1 MMNRINFKDM
11 DTTVINDAK
20 RIISQMNTGNECDYM
35 EAGYLYYGMGLYGYS
50 NDVIKSEC
58 EYTKGKNNLFSHL
71 VPTIENVSKF
81 ITYIHK
87 ELGII

>member
-1 MMNRINFKDM
+1 MNQINFKDM

-50 NDVIKSEC
+50 NDVIKSGC
-58 EYTKGKNNLFSHL
+58 EYTRGKMICFPIWCLQLKTYRNSLL
-71 VPTIENVSKF
+71 
-81 ITYIHK
+81 TYIRS
-87 ELGII
+87 